1 LLAEL
6 GYEKLDDIIGRTE
19 ILKARNIQLAKTQ
32 LLDLSYLMA
41 DIGFPKLTS
50 SEIRQQEVHSNG
62 PVLDDT
68 LLVDP
73 QVAFTPFLVFFACFL
88 FTGRHVIYNPDT
100 ETHKGLNQKKIP

>member
-73 QVAFTPFLVFFACFL
+73 QVVVTSFLVFFACFL
-88 FTGRHVIYNPDT
+88 FKGRHVIYDPDT
-100 ETHKGLNQKKIP
+100 KTSKGLNQKKIP

>member
-41 DIGFPKLTS
+41 VCTCEQISHRILKDFQVFAYFSGDLFMFQLQLCWLQLVCVKSGPSCLSPTS
-50 SEIRQQEVHSNG
+50 VAQVGNRKCFGTQWFS
-62 PVLDDT
+62 
-68 LLVDP
+68 LL
-73 QVAFTPFLVFFACFL
+73 L
-88 FTGRHVIYNPDT
+88 
-100 ETHKGLNQKKIP
+100 